1 MSVHR
6 KPVGYEVEREAD
18 LKQTRQWR
26 MCTKLKSY
34 LVGASQDKMV
44 LYSQP
49 ILLLLH

>member
-18 LKQTRQWR
+18 LKQTCQWR

-44 LYSQP
+44 FSTYFTFTSLM
-49 ILLLLH
+49 